1 MSTYI
6 VASNGNPNPN
16 YIDQSISENFRY
28 NPDIG
33 LDIDGEI
40 IGSTPQGDLYDYDL
54 MSRPGVG
61 VSGSGIIIPPEI
73 DEGFPNVDDYQEMI
87 NPDGSKTKFKKDFLS
102 GESVSLDAMTE
113 NVNNGR
119 LSDVKVVNDLSNM
132 VEKDIT
138 MNKNNSELSI
148 KGILEENSLNS
159 LFFSDMNVKAIQDTL
174 RYRVYQNT
182 NQVISEQSSNDLYI
196 IMRSIML
203 QYANF
208 RVGIDN
214 ILDEIRR
221 LNAKVLEY
229 SVENVTSNVKQH
241 QGYVEDLSKLP
252 IPMEHPSYHNKRNY
266 TYDIS
271 NTL

>member
-1 MSTYI
+1 MSTYVSD
-6 VASNGNPNPN
+6 VARGGN
-16 YIDQSISENFRY
+16 YDESV
-28 NPDIG
+28 G

-40 IGSTPQGDLYDYDL
+40 VVQNYGGIDGQNLYDYDL

-61 VSGSGIIIPPEI
+61 VSGSGIIIPPEV
-73 DEGFPNVDDYQEMI
+73 DTGFPSVDDYSEII
-87 NPDGSKTKFKKDFLS
+87 NPDGSKTRFKKDFLYED
-102 GESVSLDAMTE
+102 GASLDTMVGG
-113 NVNNGR
+113 VNNGR
-119 LSDVKVVNDLSNM
+119 LGDVEVVNDLSNL

-138 MNKNNSELSI
+138 MNKNNIDSSI
-148 KGILEENSLNS
+148 KGLLEENSLNS
-159 LFFSDMNVKAIQDTL
+159 LFFSDMNIKVIQDTI

-182 NQVISEQSSNDLYI
+182 NKVISEQSANDLYI

-214 ILDEIRR
+214 IVDEIKR
-221 LNAKVLEY
+221 LNAKVLDY
-229 SVENVTSNVKQH
+229 AVENVTSNVKQH
-241 QGYVEDLSKLP
+241 QGYIEDLSKLP
-252 IPMEHPSYHNKRNY
+252 IPMEHPSYHNKQNY